1 MSPRCLIINADD
13 FGFTLGLTEGIVEAF
28 QEGILT
34 STSAMINMPNAPERI
49 ARARSQE
56 PRLPVGLHL
65 NITSGRPVLPPA
77 SVPTLVD
84 SEGRFYPMMQLIERL
99 QSISLSEL
107 NAEIR
112 AQATLLKESSG
123 PFDHIDY
130 HQMVLSL
137 YQPFYPLVIDLAR
150 DYHVPVRQPAF
161 SRFARIKFPRPTGAS
176 QAAIKM
182 LVGTLLRRPLFML
195 RLMPKVSPAGSNRLP
210 AQLKAAGVPTTDWF
224 IASFFD
230 CPYLENF
237 LAILEQVPEGT
248 SELMCHAGRV
258 DDDLLSDGD
267 TYIYQREKELEILL
281 DPRVRE
287 TIQRIGIELVDFSAV
302 QNA

>member
-13 FGFTLGLTEGIVEAF
+13 FGFTPGITEGIVQAF
-28 QEGILT
+28 QEGVLT
-34 STSAMINMPNAPERI
+34 STSAMINMPGAPERI
-49 ARARSQE
+49 ARARRQE
-56 PRLPVGLHL
+56 SRLPVGLHL
-65 NITSGRPVLPPA
+65 NITTGKPVLPA
-77 SVPTLVD
+77 AQVSTLVD
-84 SEGRFYPMMQLIERL
+84 HEGRFYTVMQLLERL
-99 QSISLSEL
+99 PHISRSEL
-107 NAEIR
+107 NAELH
-112 AQATLLKESSG
+112 AQATLLRESSG

-137 YQPFYPLVIDLAR
+137 YQPFYSLVIDLAR
-150 DYHVPVRQPAF
+150 DYSVSVRQPAF
-161 SRFARIKFPRPTGAS
+161 NRFVRVKLSRPAGARR
-176 QAAIKM
+176 AAIKM
-182 LVGTLLRRPLFML
+182 LLGMLLRRPLFML

-237 LAILEQVPEGT
+237 LAILEQMPVGI

-267 TYIYQREKELEILL
+267 TYIYQREKELEILV
-281 DPRVRE
+281 DPGVRE
-287 TIQRIGIELVDFSAV
+287 TIERIGIELVDFSAL
-302 QNA
+302 QNR

>member
-1 MSPRCLIINADD
+1 MSSRCLIINADD
-13 FGFTLGLTEGIVEAF
+13 FGFTPGITEGIVKAF
-28 QEGILT
+28 QEGVLT

-49 ARARSQE
+49 AKARSEE
-56 PRLPVGLHL
+56 PKLPVGLHL
-65 NITSGRPVLPPA
+65 NITSGKPVLAPER
-77 SVPTLVD
+77 VRTLVD
-84 SEGRFYPMMQLIERL
+84 PEGRFYPMVRLIERL
-99 QSISLSEL
+99 PSISLSEL
-107 NAEIR
+107 DAEIR
-112 AQATLLKESSG
+112 AQAALLRESSG

-161 SRFARIKFPRPTGAS
+161 NRFAKLKLPRPAGAS

-182 LVGTLLRRPLFML
+182 LAGILLRHPLLML
-195 RLMPKVSPAGSNRLP
+195 RLMPRVSPTGSNRLR
-210 AQLKAAGVPTTDWF
+210 ARLKAAGVSTTDWF

-230 CPYLENF
+230 CPYVENV
-237 LAILEQVPEGT
+237 LAILEQLPKGI

-258 DDDLLSDGD
+258 DHDLFTDGD
-267 TYIYQREKELEILL
+267 TYTYQREKELEILV
-281 DPRVRE
+281 DPAIRE

-302 QNA
+302 KTI